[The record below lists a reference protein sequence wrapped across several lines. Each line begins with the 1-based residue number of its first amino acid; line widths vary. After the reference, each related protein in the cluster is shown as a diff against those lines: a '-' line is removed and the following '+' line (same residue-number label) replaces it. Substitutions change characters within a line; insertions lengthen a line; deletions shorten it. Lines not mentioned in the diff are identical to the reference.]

1 MSRIKQRFNQLASQ
15 GRKALIP
22 FVTAGD
28 PSPGVTV
35 PLMHE
40 MVHAGADLIE
50 LGVPFSDPMA
60 DGPVIQK
67 ANQRALAHNVSL
79 ADVLGMVEDFRQADK
94 ETPVLLMGYLNPIEV
109 MGYETLADRCVS
121 AGVDGLLIVD
131 MPPEEADEFNQM
143 LYQREVDPVYLL
155 APTSTEERM
164 ELVSRAARGFV
175 YYVSIRGVTG
185 SANLD
190 YDEIRTQIES
200 IRQHAS
206 LPVGVGFGIN
216 GPESAVKIGQHA
228 DAVIIGSAIV
238 NRVEASRDNPDAILT
253 NIGDFLREVR
263 QALDDMPAM
272 EQA

>member
-1 MSRIKQRFNQLASQ
+1 
-15 GRKALIP
+15 
-22 FVTAGD
+22 
-28 PSPGVTV
+28 
-35 PLMHE
+35 
-40 MVHAGADLIE
+40 
-50 LGVPFSDPMA
+50 
-60 DGPVIQK
+60 
-67 ANQRALAHNVSL
+67 
-79 ADVLGMVEDFRQADK
+79 
-94 ETPVLLMGYLNPIEV
+94 
-109 MGYETLADRCVS
+109 
-121 AGVDGLLIVD
+121 
-131 MPPEEADEFNQM
+131 
-143 LYQREVDPVYLL
+143 
-155 APTSTEERM
+155 M

-216 GPESAVKIGQHA
+216 GPDSAVKIGQHA